1 VHHLHY
7 FIVKLFS
14 GKSGN
19 LFKKKHTKAEKIKDS
34 LIKYINFLL
43 IIPSDFTAYDSLIF
57 TLTPT
62 IQMQPLTCCLVDP
75 TEQEL

>member
-19 LFKKKHTKAEKIKDS
+19 LLKTNTKAEKIKDS

-57 TLTPT
+57 TLTQT